1 MNRLQL
7 LGKEVTSS
15 PSSSIQIELARLSSG
30 TLSSGTQRGVPH
42 SLFAPMHYEPNYA
55 YPLLIWL
62 HGSGDDERQLQR
74 IMPLVSMRNY
84 VAVGPRGNAEGAER
98 CAGFSW
104 NHSPTSLA
112 TAEQHVFDALE
123 AASTRFHIAS
133 HRVFLSGFED
143 GGTTAMRIALR
154 YPDQFAGALT
164 IGGGFPADR
173 TPLSRLNDA
182 RRVPLFIAQ
191 GRDSQ
196 IYPVDRLCND
206 LRLFHTAGMSVTVR
220 HYPCGDDLTSQM
232 LHDMDVWMMEIVTG
246 IPSGPQ
252 HPPVTPS
259 ESN

>member
-15 PSSSIQIELARLSSG
+15 PSSTVQIELARLSSG
-30 TLSSGTQRGVPH
+30 TQRGVPH
-42 SLFAPMHYEPNYA
+42 ALFAPMHYEPNYA

-62 HGSGDDERQLQR
+62 HGPGDDERQLQR
-74 IMPLVSMRNY
+74 IMPLISMRNY
-84 VAVGPRGNAEGAER
+84 VAVGPRGNSAGAER
-98 CAGFSW
+98 CAGFGW
-104 NHSPTSLA
+104 NHSPAALA
-112 TAEQHVFDALE
+112 SAEQHVFDSLD
-123 AASTRFHIAS
+123 AAADRFHIAAQ
-133 HRVFLSGFED
+133 RIFLGGLED
-143 GGTTAMRIALR
+143 GGTTALRIALR
-154 YPDQFAGALT
+154 YPNHFAGVLT
-164 IGGGFPADR
+164 LGGSFPSDR

-196 IYPVDRLCND
+196 VYPVDRLCEN
-206 LRLFHTAGMSVTVR
+206 LRLFHSAGMNVTVR
-220 HYPCGDDLTSQM
+220 HYPCGDELTSQM

>member
-15 PSSSIQIELARLSSG
+15 PSSSVQIELARLSSD
-30 TLSSGTQRGVPH
+30 TRRGVPH
-42 SLFAPMHYEPNYA
+42 ALFAPMHYEPNYA

-62 HGSGDDERQLQR
+62 HGAGDDERQLQR
-74 IMPLVSMRNY
+74 IMPLISMRNY
-84 VAVGPRGNAEGAER
+84 VAVGPRGNAAGAER

-104 NHSPTSLA
+104 NHSPGSLH
-112 TAEQHVFDALE
+112 TAEQNVFDALE
-123 AASTRFHIAS
+123 AASARYHVAP
-133 HRVFLSGFED
+133 HRVFLGGLAD
-143 GGTTAMRIALR
+143 GGTTALRIALR
-154 YPDQFAGALT
+154 YPDQFAGVLT
-164 IGGGFPADR
+164 IGGSFPADR
-173 TPLSRLNDA
+173 TPLSGLNAA

-196 IYPVDRLCND
+196 VYPVERLCEN
-206 LRLFHTAGMSVTVR
+206 LRLFHTAGMNVTVR
-220 HYPCGDDLTSQM
+220 HYPCGDDLTSHM

-246 IPSGPQ
+246 VPSGPQ